1 MASLQD
7 EIARPSREE
16 VRGFYDAVNRQLSGS
31 AVGDYALF
39 LNYGYVP
46 NDNPEQARVTLP
58 RHLLNR
64 NCIRLVLEL
73 VGDCP
78 LSPASSVLDV
88 GCGRGGTVAA
98 LRQYFAAGPI
108 TGVDLSLSALAFA
121 GRGRGRGRGG
131 GAARFLA
138 GDAQELPFRGASF
151 DVVLN
156 LESSHCYPDPPR
168 FYGEVHRLLR
178 PGGYFLYADLL
189 AASSVARGRAA
200 LAELGF
206 AVERELDIT
215 SNVLLSCDETARVHA
230 RAFGDGGNRGAL
242 RDTAGFVATPGSS
255 TYEAMKH
262 GELKYVSYRF
272 RKPGGMA

>member
-1 MASLQD
+1 MAILQD
-7 EIARPSREE
+7 NSPRPSLAE

-31 AVGDYALF
+31 AVGDYAVF

-46 NDNPEQARVTLP
+46 NENAEQARVTPP
-58 RHLLNR
+58 RHVLNR

-73 VGDCP
+73 IGDCP
-78 LSPASSVLDV
+78 LSPACAVLDV
-88 GCGRGGTVAA
+88 GCGRGGTVGA
-98 LRQYFAAGPI
+98 LRQYFTVGPV
-108 TGVDLSLSALAFA
+108 TAVDLSLAAVAFA
-121 GRGRGRGRGG
+121 GRAQGVATG
-131 GAARFLA
+131 RFLA
-138 GDAQELPFRGASF
+138 GNAQELPFRGASF

-156 LESSHCYPDPPR
+156 LESSHCYPDPLR

-189 AASSVARGRAA
+189 AAEWLPRCRSA
-200 LAELGF
+200 LVELGF

-230 RAFGDGGNRGAL
+230 RAFGDRGAL
-242 RDTAGFVATPGSS
+242 RDAAGFVAAPGSS

-262 GELKYVSYRF
+262 GELRYVSYRF
-272 RKPGGMA
+272 RKPGGAA

>member
-1 MASLQD
+1 MAVLQD
-7 EIARPSREE
+7 DSVRPSLAE
-16 VRGFYDAVNRQLSGS
+16 VRGFYDAVNQQLSGS

-46 NDNPEQARVTLP
+46 NENPEQARVTLP
-58 RHLLNR
+58 RHVLNR

-78 LSPASSVLDV
+78 LSPACSVLDV
-88 GCGRGGTVAA
+88 GCGRGGTVGA
-98 LRQYFAAGPI
+98 LRRYFAVGPV
-108 TGVDLSLSALAFA
+108 TAVDLSLAAVAFA
-121 GRGRGRGRGG
+121 SRVQGR
-131 GAARFLA
+131 AVRFLN
-138 GDAQELPFRGASF
+138 GNAQELPFRGASF

-156 LESSHCYPDPPR
+156 LESSHCYPDPLR

-189 AASSVARGRAA
+189 AASWLARGRSA
-200 LAELGF
+200 LEELGF
-206 AVERELDIT
+206 TVERELDIT

-230 RAFGDGGNRGAL
+230 RAFGDRGAL
-242 RDTAGFVATPGSS
+242 RDAAGFVAAPGSP
-255 TYEAMKH
+255 TYEAMKD

-272 RKPGGMA
+272 RKPGGPA